1 MCWCLFNACVKRF
14 RSQPFFTSFH
24 DTFEDVFGRRGG
36 GITIEL
42 GSWEVISAFS
52 KKAGSVCIIFDG
64 QKLCVT
70 YIERYYAKLTSS
82 SI

>member
-1 MCWCLFNACVKRF
+1 MFNMCWCLFNACVKRF

-42 GSWEVISAFS
+42 GSWEVFSAFS
-52 KKAGSVCIIFDG
+52 KKAG
-64 QKLCVT
+64 
-70 YIERYYAKLTSS
+70 YALSLMDRNYV
-82 SI
+82 

>member
-42 GSWEVISAFS
+42 GSWEVFSAFS
-52 KKAGSVCIIFDG
+52 KKSG
-64 QKLCVT
+64 
-70 YIERYYAKLTSS
+70 YALSLMDRNYV
-82 SI
+82 

>member
-42 GSWEVISAFS
+42 EGVGKCFPRSP
-52 KKAGSVCIIFDG
+52 KKPV
-64 QKLCVT
+64 Q
-70 YIERYYAKLTSS
+70 YALSLMDKNYV
-82 SI
+82 

>member
-42 GSWEVISAFS
+42 GSWEVLSAFS
-52 KKAGSVCIIFDG
+52 KKLVIFDG
-64 QKLCVT
+64 QNYV
-70 YIERYYAKLTSS
+70 
-82 SI
+82 